1 MGKEVQVACTEG
13 CIGWTEEKLD
23 QRLLTGSLAH
33 EAAGM
38 EEVSTNIREQ
48 AGELFARG
56 QDDTAH
62 IWREIA
68 DQIDARAKDRRAE
81 QKKYEKEFGE

>member
-1 MGKEVQVACTEG
+1 MAKGVQVTCTEG
-13 CIGWTEEKLD
+13 CIGWTEEKLE
-23 QRLLTGSLAH
+23 QRLLTSSLAH

-38 EEVSTNIREQ
+38 EEVSERIRAR
-48 AGELFARG
+48 AGELFTRG

-68 DQIDARAKDRRAE
+68 DQIDKRAEDRRAE
-81 QKKYEKEFGE
+81 QKKYEKEYGE